1 MTTGESE
8 RYEFEHS
15 VEGPANP
22 ETVWEL
28 WSDVSRW
35 TEWDE
40 GLESVTLEGPFVEGS
55 GGTMVVK
62 GQGTISFTL
71 TSVED
76 GIGFVDETSV
86 PGALL
91 RFTHRLERVAGG
103 VRVTHSV
110 EIEGSAAAFLGPVV
124 TADLPDAVEA
134 LVKLAS

>member
-1 MTTGESE
+1 MTTGESTT
-8 RYEFEHS
+8 YEFEHS
-15 VEGPANP
+15 TEGPASV
-22 ETVWEL
+22 EAVWAL

-40 GLESVTLEGPFVEGS
+40 GLASVTLEGPFVEGAS
-55 GGTMVVK
+55 GTMEVK
-62 GQGTISFTL
+62 GQGLISFTL

-91 RFTHRLERVAGG
+91 RFSHRVEALDNG

-110 EIEGSAAAFLGPVV
+110 VIEGPAAQFLGPLV

>member
-1 MTTGESE
+1 M
-8 RYEFEHS
+8 
-15 VEGPANP
+15 AI
-22 ETVWEL
+22 
-28 WSDVSRW
+28 
-35 TEWDE
+35 
-40 GLESVTLEGPFVEGS
+40 
-55 GGTMVVK
+55 K
-62 GQGTISFTL
+62 GQGPISFTL

-91 RFTHRLERVAGG
+91 RFSHRVEALDNG

-110 EIEGSAAAFLGPVV
+110 VIEGPAAQFLGPVV

>member
-1 MTTGESE
+1 MTTFS
-8 RYEFEHS
+8 FEHS
-15 VEGPANP
+15 VEGPASV

-40 GLESVTLEGPFVEGS
+40 SLESVTLSGPFAEGS
-55 GGTMVVK
+55 GGTMVIK
-62 GQGTISFTL
+62 GQGPISFTL
-71 TSVED
+71 TSVEPFA
-76 GIGFVDETSV
+76 GFVDETSV

-91 RFTHRLERVAGG
+91 RFTHRVERVGDG

-110 EIEGSAAAFLGPVV
+110 VIEGQAAEVLGPLV

>member
-1 MTTGESE
+1 MAN
-8 RYEFEHS
+8 YEFEHS
-15 VEGPANP
+15 VEGPAGVAA
-22 ETVWEL
+22 VWEL

-40 GLESVTLEGPFVEGS
+40 GLESVTLSGPFAEGS
-55 GGTMVVK
+55 SGTMVVK
-62 GQGTISFTL
+62 GQGPIQFTL

-76 GIGFVDETSV
+76 GVGFVDETAV

-91 RFTHRLERVAGG
+91 RFSHRVERLAEG

-110 EIEGSAAAFLGPVV
+110 VIEGPAAQALGPVV

>member
-1 MTTGESE
+1 MAN
-8 RYEFEHS
+8 YEFSHS
-15 VEGPANP
+15 VEGPASAAA
-22 ETVWEL
+22 VWAL

-40 GLESVTLEGPFVEGS
+40 GLESVTLSGPFAEGTS
-55 GGTMVVK
+55 GTMVVK
-62 GQGTISFTL
+62 GQGPIAFTL
-71 TSVED
+71 TSVTES
-76 GIGFVDETSV
+76 GFVDETSV

-91 RFTHRLERVAGG
+91 RFSHHVEPAGEG

-110 EIEGSAAAFLGPVV
+110 VIEGPAAQEFGPVV

>member
-1 MTTGESE
+1 MATCS
-8 RYEFEHS
+8 YEHS
-15 VEGPANP
+15 VEGPASV

-40 GLESVTLEGPFVEGS
+40 SLESVTLSGPFAEGS
-55 GGTMVVK
+55 GGTMVIK
-62 GQGTISFTL
+62 GQGPISFTL
-71 TSVED
+71 TSVEPNAC
-76 GIGFVDETSV
+76 FVDETSV

-91 RFTHRLERVAGG
+91 RFTHRVERVGDG

-110 EIEGSAAAFLGPVV
+110 VIEGQAAEFLGPVV

>member
-1 MTTGESE
+1 MTN
-8 RYEFEHS
+8 YEFEHS
-15 VEGPANP
+15 VEGPASVAA
-22 ETVWEL
+22 VWAL

-40 GLESVTLEGPFVEGS
+40 GLESVTLSGPFAEGES
-55 GGTMVVK
+55 GTMVVK
-62 GQGTISFTL
+62 GQGPISFTL
-71 TSVED
+71 TSVEN
-76 GIGFVDETSV
+76 GVGFVDETSV

-91 RFTHRLERVAGG
+91 RFTHRVEQVAGG

-110 EIEGSAAAFLGPVV
+110 VVEGPAAQSLGPVV

>member
-8 RYEFEHS
+8 SYEFEHS
-15 VEGPANP
+15 VEGVANV
-22 ETVWEL
+22 ETVWAL

-40 GLESVTLEGPFVEGS
+40 SLESVTLEGPFVEGS
-55 GGTMVVK
+55 SGTMVIK
-62 GQGTISFTL
+62 DQGPVSFTL

-76 GIGFVDETSV
+76 GVGFVDETSV

-91 RFTHRLERVAGG
+91 RFTHRLERVQEG

-110 EIEGSAAAFLGPVV
+110 HIEGSAAQFLGPVV

>member
-1 MTTGESE
+1 MTTFV
-8 RYEFEHS
+8 FEHS
-15 VEGPANP
+15 AEGPASA
-22 ETVWEL
+22 ETVWAL

-40 GLESVTLEGPFVEGS
+40 SLESVTLAGPFVEGS
-55 GGTMVVK
+55 SGTMTIK
-62 GQGTISFTL
+62 GQGAIPFTL
-71 TSVED
+71 TSVD
-76 GIGFVDETSV
+76 PGIGFVDETSV

-91 RFTHRLERVAGG
+91 RFTHRLERVAEG

-110 EIEGSAAAFLGPVV
+110 VIEGPAAQFLGPVV

>member
-1 MTTGESE
+1 MATYS
-8 RYEFEHS
+8 YEHS
-15 VEGPANP
+15 VEGPASV

-40 GLESVTLEGPFVEGS
+40 SLESVTLSGPFAEGA
-55 GGTMVVK
+55 GGTMVIK
-62 GQGTISFTL
+62 GQGPISFTL
-71 TSVED
+71 TSVEPFV
-76 GIGFVDETSV
+76 GFVDETSV

-91 RFTHRLERVAGG
+91 RFTHRVERVGDG

-110 EIEGSAAAFLGPVV
+110 VIEGQAAEFLGPVV

>member
-1 MTTGESE
+1 MTTFS
-8 RYEFEHS
+8 FVHS
-15 VEGPANP
+15 AEGPAAV
-22 ETVWEL
+22 ETVWAL

-40 GLESVTLEGPFVEGS
+40 SLESATLEAPFVEGS
-55 GGTMVVK
+55 SGTMVVR
-62 GQGTISFTL
+62 GQGPISFTL

-91 RFTHRLERVAGG
+91 RFSHQVEQIPNG

-110 EIEGSAAAFLGPVV
+110 EIVGPAAEFLGPVV
-124 TADLPDAVEA
+124 TAGLPDAVEA

>member
-1 MTTGESE
+1 MATFS
-8 RYEFEHS
+8 FEHS
-15 VEGPANP
+15 VEGPASV

-40 GLESVTLEGPFVEGS
+40 GLESVTLAGPFAEGS

-62 GQGTISFTL
+62 GQGPISFTL
-71 TSVED
+71 TSVEPFA
-76 GIGFVDETSV
+76 GFVDETSV

-91 RFTHRLERVAGG
+91 RFTHRVERVGDG

-110 EIEGSAAAFLGPVV
+110 VIEGQAAEQLGPVV